1 MPRRKPPRLRRA
13 AYLSERNRRSASAWD
28 QEGFRPLSKADVR
41 EGTYARPGTVP
52 PFQGRAL
59 SGTLRSLAGRRMGTA
74 SAIRSHDWRCC
85 PAPESSDT
93 SGITVRDGRDS
104 DIPLAGKFETM
115 RNRADSHCFRSPRC
129 SVESRPESALVR
141 LALHPS
147 FITRPALSRTRISP
161 RLCCSSAGRH
171 CGMQ

>member
-13 AYLSERNRRSASAWD
+13 AYLSERNRRSASALD
-28 QEGFRPLSKADVR
+28 QEGFRPLSRADVR

-85 PAPESSDT
+85 PTPESSDT
-93 SGITVRDGRDS
+93 SSITVKDGRDS
-104 DIPLAGKFETM
+104 DIPPAGKFETM
-115 RNRADSHCFRSPRC
+115 RNCAQPHCFRAPQIAPLGTRSFEMITAAWA
-129 SVESRPESALVR
+129 SSR
-141 LALHPS
+141 ALHFGAP
-147 FITRPALSRTRISP
+147 I
-161 RLCCSSAGRH
+161 
-171 CGMQ
+171 

>member
-1 MPRRKPPRLRRA
+1 MPQRKPPRLRRA
-13 AYLSERNRRSASAWD
+13 AYLSERNRRSASALD
-28 QEGFRPLSKADVR
+28 QEGFRPLSRADVR

-93 SGITVRDGRDS
+93 SGITVKDGRNS
-104 DIPLAGKFETM
+104 DIPPAGKFETM
-115 RNRADSHCFRSPRC
+115 RNCAHPHCFRAPSDRAA
-129 SVESRPESALVR
+129 RR
-141 LALHPS
+141 LLFRNA
-147 FITRPALSRTRISP
+147 
-161 RLCCSSAGRH
+161 
-171 CGMQ
+171 